1 MQIHKYSN
9 QMIGAIVVVAFLS
22 MTTSTMAQTT
32 KKFVPNYDESKIPP
46 YELPA
51 ALQTENGDRVQ
62 TAEQWNDR
70 RAETLRL
77 FEEHVFGI
85 MPEQRN
91 IKVKVVRSDRDYRP
105 GVTRHELDV
114 SILPLDASSDRSP
127 LVVQILADVPQSD
140 APVPAILGLN
150 FQGNHTID
158 EDPTTRIPTSWV
170 RDRRNGT
177 TDGSKAIEAGRG
189 VASTRWPSKMI
200 TDRGYAMLTVYYGD
214 IDPDFDDG
222 FENGVHG
229 LMPEFIASLPENHR
243 PGSIAGWAYG
253 LSCVL
258 DAIEQTEALNVDAT
272 RVGVLGHSRLGKT
285 SLWAGATDPR
295 FAMVIS
301 NDSGCGGAAL
311 CRRAIGETVAR
322 INTSFPHWFNDAY
335 LQYNENESALPIDQH
350 QLIALS
356 APRAIAVGSATQDEW
371 ADPKGEFL
379 AWQAAAPVYQLLGMS
394 SEDLKVVEEA
404 SMPNGQS
411 VINAGPMQYHL
422 REGKHDLADFDWQCY
437 LDLADRTL
445 QTESR

>member
-1 MQIHKYSN
+1 MHIRKYC
-9 QMIGAIVVVAFLS
+9 GRLATGIVVVTLMS
-22 MTTSTMAQTT
+22 MTTSVMAQTT
-32 KKFVPNYDESKIPP
+32 KKFVANYDEAKIPA

-51 ALQTENGDRVQ
+51 VLQTQDGDPVE

-127 LVVQILADVPQSD
+127 LVVQVLADVPQSD
-140 APVPAILGLN
+140 SPAPAIMGLN

-158 EDPTTRIPTSWV
+158 KDPKTRIPSSWV
-170 RDRRNGT
+170 RDRRNGS
-177 TDGSKAIEAGRG
+177 TDGNKAIEAGRG

-200 TDRGYAMLTVYYGD
+200 TDRGYAMITVYYGD

-229 LMPEFIASLPENHR
+229 VMPEFIEALPEDHR

-253 LSCVL
+253 LSCIL
-258 DAIEQTEALNVDAT
+258 DAIEQTDALNVDAT
-272 RVGVLGHSRLGKT
+272 KVGVLGHSRLGKT

-311 CRRAIGETVAR
+311 CRRAIGETVSR

-379 AWQAAAPVYQLLGMS
+379 AWQAAAPVYELLGMS
-394 SEDLKVVEEA
+394 SGDIKVVEEA
-404 SMPNGQS
+404 SMPKKQS

-422 REGKHDLADFDWQCY
+422 REGKHDLADYDWECY